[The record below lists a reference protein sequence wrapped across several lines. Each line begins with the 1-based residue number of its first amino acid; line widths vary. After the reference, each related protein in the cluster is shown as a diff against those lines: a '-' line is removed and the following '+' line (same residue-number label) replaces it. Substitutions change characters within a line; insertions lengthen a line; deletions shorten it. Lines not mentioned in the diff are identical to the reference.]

1 MSINTL
7 RERPIPP
14 HPKGWGLLGQLV
26 ENGKITPACKAF
38 KPKGDGITTC
48 VCCGRKLTH
57 PESVK
62 DGMGPI
68 CSGKARRY
76 GGYHETNCKD

>member
-1 MSINTL
+1 MGRIL
-7 RERPIPP
+7 I
-14 HPKGWGLLGQLV
+14 

>member
-1 MSINTL
+1 MTL
-7 RERPIPP
+7 YE
-14 HPKGWGLLGQLV
+14 LLEELKQIDPEESGAAM
-26 ENGKITPACKAF
+26 PCKAF